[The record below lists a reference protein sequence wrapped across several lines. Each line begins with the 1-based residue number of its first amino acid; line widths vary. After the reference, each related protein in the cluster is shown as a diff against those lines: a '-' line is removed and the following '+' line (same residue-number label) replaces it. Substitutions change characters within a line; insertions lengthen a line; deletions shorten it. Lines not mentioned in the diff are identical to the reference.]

1 MSHLTS
7 TCSMHHPS
15 PTPTVSA
22 GEEMS
27 LLPNF
32 QKRGG
37 GGASQDINFQRKL
50 LGKRGD
56 VFRGGCSFYIKNK
69 LQYLT
74 TKILLKKQIFSVI
87 TNKLNWKIFT
97 KNLITL
103 GRWNRIKGVIFE
115 YYRGS
120 RKNRSLGREVSRKTN
135 IQGELPK
142 KRGLWEFADLR
153 GAVTK
158 KGKVF
163 IKGRRY
169 PNAHYVPLLKV
180 KRIYI
185 K

>member
-7 TCSMHHPS
+7 TCSMHHSS
-15 PTPTVSA
+15 PTPPPSA

-27 LLPNF
+27 LLQNF
-32 QKRGG
+32 QKKGGTLHRISIFRG
-37 GGASQDINFQRKL
+37 RL

-56 VFRGGCSFYIKNK
+56 VFQGGCSCYMKNK

-87 TNKLNWKIFT
+87 TNNLNWEIFT
-97 KNLITL
+97 KNLVTL

-142 KRGLWEFADLR
+142 KRGLWQFADLR

-158 KGKVF
+158 KG
-163 IKGRRY
+163 RC
-169 PNAHYVPLLKV
+169 L
-180 KRIYI
+180 
-185 K
+185 